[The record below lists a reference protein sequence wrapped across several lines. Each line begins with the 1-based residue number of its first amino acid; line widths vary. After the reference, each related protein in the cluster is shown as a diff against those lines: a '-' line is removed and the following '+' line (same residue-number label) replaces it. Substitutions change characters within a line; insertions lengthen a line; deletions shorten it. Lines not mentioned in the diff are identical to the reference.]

1 MIDLFVSLFFIL
13 IVTLLVGG
21 IVVAILLM
29 MAEALQRRPV
39 SPGTNRNS
47 DRLGRPQL
55 SPCGQRPLDN

>member
-29 MAEALQRRPV
+29 MAEALQRRTGE
-39 SPGTNRNS
+39 PGHKS
-47 DRLGRPQL
+47 EL
-55 SPCGQRPLDN
+55 